1 MKTNFTETILF
12 ETFWVEEFEV
22 KTFWGNVV
30 EQYGGAMFDGDILGE
45 QTRQRV
51 AEGGY
56 RPPYILNL
64 EDPQEPILKFL

>member
-1 MKTNFTETILF
+1 MKTTLTETILF

-45 QTRQRV
+45 QKNI
-51 AEGGY
+51 
-56 RPPYILNL
+56 ILR
-64 EDPQEPILKFL
+64 K